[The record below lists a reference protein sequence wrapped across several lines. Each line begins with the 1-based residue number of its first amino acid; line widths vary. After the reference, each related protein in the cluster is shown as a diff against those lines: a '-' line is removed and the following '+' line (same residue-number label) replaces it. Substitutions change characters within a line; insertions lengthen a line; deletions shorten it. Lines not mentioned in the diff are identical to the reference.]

1 MSGASGME
9 SKLLE
14 MGIPFCYIGEYLEQ
28 SPLGKA
34 EWLVAIAEI
43 TGMPRNGAKVF
54 EPVPRYDAQPGKPS
68 RRRLRNIRK

>member
-1 MSGASGME
+1 
-9 SKLLE
+9 
-14 MGIPFCYIGEYLEQ
+14 MGIPFCYIGEYLEE

-43 TGMPRNGAKVF
+43 TDSREKAKQSSSRFPNVTM
-54 EPVPRYDAQPGKPS
+54 RSGQKS